1 MPRRIIYIKNPSSGS
16 HFRSLGDKGS
26 KPGSSKPSNSG
37 GGVTN
42 NTVNS
47 ILAIINAAQFQSP
60 LFPNNPNQPSPY
72 DKYTPQP
79 ITGFVA
85 GLTDAFGNS
94 LYAPTEQFGN
104 SNLFGNT
111 NVVSPH
117 YAPDIPS
124 PDGATYADFGAP
136 FKAIYKYPPLGTPG
150 TLKFFLFGRPEGVNN
165 FGSTGFSVFYPGD
178 FPTAYQTPL
187 NIGHTSEPIEPGSQ
201 DLVGA
206 IVKIVK
212 KVKKVKKKG

>member
-1 MPRRIIYIKNPSSGS
+1 MPTSRRVIYIKNPSSGS
-16 HFRSLGDKGS
+16 HFRTTGA
-26 KPGSSKPSNSG
+26 G
-37 GGVTN
+37 GGGASRPGASQIWNQALVP
-42 NTVNS
+42 NS
-47 ILAIINAAQFQSP
+47 LVDIINAAEFLLPVSPKSPKEQS
-60 LFPNNPNQPSPY
+60 
-72 DKYTPQP
+72 
-79 ITGFVA
+79 FVA

-94 LYAPTEQFGN
+94 LYAPTKPFGN
-104 SNLFGNT
+104 SNPFGNT

-187 NIGHTSEPIEPGSQ
+187 NIGHTTEPIEPGSQ

-212 KVKKVKKKG
+212 KKKKKGE